1 MNLENPSHELKIV
14 RQEIYE
20 DTGNIM
26 VTIEHPTSLPEVF
39 KQTRVERGLL
49 SNKQKLKS
57 VLTDKGLP
65 PIRDFR
71 EQVDQML
78 EQMDLETVTIVKKA
92 SWRPDGFICR
102 YGFFPTGQDADVKA
116 VRQVRFDPD
125 NKLNHVASVRGKTS
139 LYWAGLEEPLKYS
152 SYLKLSLV
160 AALAPPLAAF
170 LGREGGV
177 SFNISGESSRGKT
190 LALRLN
196 LSTVT
201 NPSESALV
209 NPDNSDVFSTS
220 NQSAFSG
227 TCTPFADLK
236 LILGDENE
244 VFKKLRLLTFN
255 NNDGATRH
263 TVLSTSSTSP
273 LYSIQLF
280 SSEEKLKDMFKS
292 PKLKFENGNMVRL
305 VDLPLPDNENGIFD
319 LLKDK
324 HGIEAISLFNQVKET
339 IENNYGRLIPRWIKC
354 ISQQKRKYV
363 AVDISRMEES
373 FLDNLGNHPK
383 LNGKKLLP
391 QHLRVAE
398 HFAFL
403 AATARMAHRHK
414 LLPEDY
420 YQTMKNLCSVAVCNM
435 FQPNTE
441 IVTKLN
447 AFLDFAMDHKK
458 FPLVSKGSPVS
469 QSKVQHGFRR
479 DENGRACL
487 FVYPKAMDR
496 YARIN
501 SDEYRRILNEL
512 SQRGAYIKPAEDAYT
527 QTVLQAGLDKQRM
540 LKFRLDK
547 LK

>member
-1 MNLENPSHELKIV
+1 MNLENTSHELKIV

-102 YGFFPTGQDADVKA
+102 YGFFPIGQNADVKA

-125 NKLNHVASVRGKTS
+125 NKLNHVASARGKTS
-139 LYWAGLEEPLKYS
+139 LYWAGLKEPLKYS
-152 SYLKLSLV
+152 RYLTLSLV

-190 LALRLN
+190 LALRVN

-201 NPSESALV
+201 NPSESALI
-209 NPDNSDVFSTS
+209 NPDNSDVFSAS

-227 TCTPFADLK
+227 ICTPFADLK
-236 LILGDENE
+236 LIQGDENE

-319 LLKDK
+319 LLKDE

-354 ISQQKRKYV
+354 ISRQKRKDV
-363 AVDISRMEES
+363 AVDISRIEES

-383 LNGKKLLP
+383 LNGKKW
-391 QHLRVAE
+391 
-398 HFAFL
+398 
-403 AATARMAHRHK
+403 
-414 LLPEDY
+414 
-420 YQTMKNLCSVAVCNM
+420 
-435 FQPNTE
+435 
-441 IVTKLN
+441 
-447 AFLDFAMDHKK
+447 
-458 FPLVSKGSPVS
+458 
-469 QSKVQHGFRR
+469 
-479 DENGRACL
+479 
-487 FVYPKAMDR
+487 
-496 YARIN
+496 
-501 SDEYRRILNEL
+501 
-512 SQRGAYIKPAEDAYT
+512 
-527 QTVLQAGLDKQRM
+527 
-540 LKFRLDK
+540 
-547 LK
+547 

>member
-1 MNLENPSHELKIV
+1 MNLENTSNELRIV

-65 PIRDFR
+65 NIRDFR
-71 EQVDQML
+71 EKVDRML
-78 EQMDLETVTIVKKA
+78 EQTDLETVTIVKKA

-102 YGFFPTGQDADVKA
+102 YGFFPSEQVADAKV
-116 VRQVRFDPD
+116 VEQVRFDPD
-125 NKLNHVASVRGKTS
+125 NKLNHIASVRGKFS
-139 LYWAGLEEPLKYS
+139 VYWAGLEEPLKYS
-152 SYLKLSLV
+152 SYLRLSLV

-201 NPSESALV
+201 NPSESALI

-236 LILGDENE
+236 LIQGSENE

-280 SSEEKLKDMFKS
+280 SSEEKLKDMFRS

-319 LLKDK
+319 LLKDE
-324 HGIEAISLFNQVKET
+324 HGIEAISLFKQVKET
-339 IENNYGRLIPRWIKC
+339 IEKNYGRLFPRWIKRL
-354 ISQQKRKYV
+354 SQQKREVV
-363 AVDISRMEES
+363 AAAIRETEEL
-373 FLDNLGNHPK
+373 FLDNVGNHPK
-383 LNGKKLLP
+383 LKGKKILP

-420 YQTMKNLCSVAVCNM
+420 YRTMKKLCSVAICNM
-435 FQPNTE
+435 SQPNSE

-447 AFLDFAMDHKK
+447 TFLAFATDHKN
-458 FPLVSKGSPVS
+458 FPLVSKGSSVS
-469 QSKVQHGFRR
+469 QSEVQDGFRR

-496 YARIN
+496 YVRIN
-501 SDEYRRILNEL
+501 SEAYKRILDEL

-540 LKFRLDK
+540 LKFKLDK

>member
-1 MNLENPSHELKIV
+1 MNLENAGNELKIV

-26 VTIEHPTSLPEVF
+26 VTIEHPTSSHEGF

-49 SNKQKLKS
+49 SNIQKLKS
-57 VLTDKGLP
+57 VLTNKGLP
-65 PIRDFR
+65 HIKNFGS
-71 EQVDQML
+71 QVERML
-78 EQMDLETVTIVKKA
+78 QQKDSETVTIVKKA

-102 YGFFPTGQDADVKA
+102 YGFFPTGQNADAKA
-116 VRQVRFDPD
+116 VQQVRFDPD
-125 NKLNHVASVRGKTS
+125 NKLNHVASARGKTS
-139 LYWAGLEEPLKYS
+139 EYWAGLKEPLKYS
-152 SYLKLSLV
+152 RYLRLSLV

-190 LALRLN
+190 LALRVN

-201 NPSESALV
+201 NPSESALI

-227 TCTPFADLK
+227 ICTPFADLK
-236 LILGDENE
+236 LIQGDENE

-319 LLKDK
+319 LLKDE
-324 HGIEAISLFNQVKET
+324 HGIEAISLFNQVKDT
-339 IENNYGRLIPRWIKC
+339 IERNHGRLFPRWIKRL
-354 ISQQKRKYV
+354 SQQKREEV
-363 AVDISRMEES
+363 AAAIRKTEEA
-373 FLDNLGNHPK
+373 FLANVGNHPK
-383 LNGKKLLP
+383 LKGREMLP
-391 QHLRVAE
+391 QNLRVAE

-414 LLPEDY
+414 LLPGDY
-420 YQTMKNLCSVAVCNM
+420 YQTMKNLCSVAICNM
-435 FQPNTE
+435 SQPNSE

-458 FPLVSKGSPVS
+458 FPLVTKGSPVS
-469 QSKVQHGFRR
+469 QSEVQHGFRR

-512 SQRGAYIKPAEDAYT
+512 SQRGAYIKPAGDAYT

-540 LKFRLDK
+540 LKFKLDK